1 MSRGVRAEIM
11 NADMELSRFVRAQVT
26 EYERLGYPKQ
36 AAFAKLVS
44 RGTHQA
50 LTPDDPV
57 LDAVGRWFWGNG
69 DVRRRVIVDRY
80 ASPDTDHQKATRV
93 SMSVRRMYV
102 EYDRLLSELSG
113 FLGAVAL
120 LSKKNPA

>member
-1 MSRGVRAEIM
+1 M
-11 NADMELSRFVRAQVT
+11 NADIELARFVKAQIG
-26 EYERLGYPKQ
+26 ECERLGYPRQ

-50 LTPDDPV
+50 LTPEDPV
-57 LDAVGRWFWGNG
+57 MESVGTWFWGNG
-69 DVRRRVIVDRY
+69 DVRRMVIVDRY
-80 ASPDTDHQKATRV
+80 ASHDTDHQKAARA

-113 FLGAVAL
+113 FLRAVSF
-120 LSKKNPA
+120 LSKKNAA